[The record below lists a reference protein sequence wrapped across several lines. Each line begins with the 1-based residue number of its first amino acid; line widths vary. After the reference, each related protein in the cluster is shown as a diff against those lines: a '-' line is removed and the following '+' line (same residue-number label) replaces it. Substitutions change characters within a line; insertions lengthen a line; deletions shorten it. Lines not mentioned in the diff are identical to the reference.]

1 MTDMSDE
8 GADARTERFHVP
20 TPRRPEREVRIRELR
35 NAGNVISELAG
46 AGAIGRVTSG
56 GRLVGWLI
64 PATPSE
70 QRAEELHAQGRLQYG
85 CPGGLVG
92 HRPLPRRA
100 DTAPLTQSLDEQRRA
115 EDR

>member
-1 MTDMSDE
+1 MADMSDE
-8 GADARTERFHVP
+8 SADTPTERSPVP

-35 NAGNVISELAG
+35 NAGSVISELAG
-46 AGAIGRVTSG
+46 ADAIGRVTSG

-70 QRAEELHAQGRLQYG
+70 QRAEELHAQGRLQFG
-85 CPGGLVG
+85 RPGGLVG
-92 HRPLPRRA
+92 HRPLPYRT
-100 DTAPLTQSLDEQRRA
+100 DIAPLTQSLDEQRRA